1 MLLVAMKVWRQKY
14 GGLLFFVVFFSS
26 LAFSLSE
33 IIFEIS
39 VLSKKNLMGIVLLL
53 CVSKL

>member
-1 MLLVAMKVWRQKY
+1 MLLVAMKVWRQKC
-14 GGLLFFVVFFSS
+14 GGLLFFVVFFFS

-39 VLSKKNLMGIVLLL
+39 VLSKK
-53 CVSKL
+53 KLNGNCFTPVCF

>member
-14 GGLLFFVVFFSS
+14 GGLLFFVVFFFS